1 MGWVVNG
8 FEAGRVFVVKM
19 VDFDM
24 FGFVDFDCN
33 KTIFF
38 DGRGKNAISFVVD
51 VLSDDIDSA
60 GGSCDEIGF
69 GAKSLSKFLDQG

>member
-8 FEAGRVFVVKM
+8 FEAGIVFVVKM

-60 GGSCDEIGF
+60 RGSCDEIGF